1 MSMSETINV
10 EKYINAL
17 DNLLGSDHAYYA
29 GDPDVDAIME
39 VIVVAKKL
47 ENKVK
52 ELETENARLI
62 YLIQEV
68 QQYNEAWVEDNGKL
82 RQEMKTIKDEIVK
95 KMQARLKA
103 RAFRDVPVFGEPY
116 SCVDFVIIDQVANEI
131 LGEER

>member
-1 MSMSETINV
+1 MNTPETINI

-17 DNLLGSDHAYYA
+17 NNLLGSDNAYYVV
-29 GDPDVDAIME
+29 DPDMDAIME

-47 ENKVK
+47 EERVK

-62 YLIQEV
+62 DIIQEV

-82 RQEMKTIKDEIVK
+82 CQEMKTIKDDIVK
-95 KMQARLKA
+95 KMQTRLKA
-103 RAFRDVPVFGEPY
+103 RAFRDVTVFGETY
-116 SCVDFVIIDQVANEI
+116 SCVDFVIIDRVANEI